1 MQNARTGLVIFT
13 SGETPLTWL
22 HPNIVNW
29 KQGLAVAVVRHGT
42 ALAASSASFFCVM
55 WRDWAVILRRCFH
68 CTQVFSNILQLNAL
82 RSQNNTYSRKTSKCV
97 ILWVSFIS
105 EYCSVA
111 FDLPFKKSV
120 VGEGPGIEL
129 VGASL
134 LFDRMAS
141 RGFTMSSRTLQEVT
155 MINDHSFSS
164 SSS

>member
-29 KQGLAVAVVRHGT
+29 KLAVAVVRHGT

-55 WRDWAVILRRCFH
+55 WFWDN
-68 CTQVFSNILQLNAL
+68 VFIAHKS
-82 RSQNNTYSRKTSKCV
+82 SQIFCNWMLWGLKTTLIAGRHPNVSYFLKV
-97 ILWVSFIS
+97 SVSFIS
-105 EYCSVA
+105 EWCSVV
-111 FDLPFKKSV
+111 FDFPFKKSV

-155 MINDHSFSS
+155 VINDHSLSS